1 MVNVRTVPWL
11 ASVALAVAVA
21 AGALVALAALSD
33 SSPVGAQSN
42 ETAIAVTGPTEG
54 VSSGDDPVPFT
65 ISVENVENLAGFQFV
80 LLYDADV
87 FEFSKVERTEFLGST
102 NRAVVCNEPTVAAGS
117 MRVSCVTLGPT
128 PPGVDGSGA
137 IATVFLDPTGSGS
150 TDVSLDRVVLAKA
163 DEAATSHENVAVRNT
178 TIDVA
183 GSSGLNWL
191 LWGPVI
197 AVAALV
203 IIAAVAFAA
212 MRMRGASKPASAL

>member
-1 MVNVRTVPWL
+1 MVNVHKAPWL
-11 ASVALAVAVA
+11 AGAALTVALATIALLALAGTQA
-21 AGALVALAALSD
+21 AGA
-33 SSPVGAQSN
+33 QSG
-42 ETAIAVTGPTEG
+42 ETAVVVTGPTES

-65 ISVENVENLAGFQFV
+65 ISVENVENLASFQFV

-102 NRAVVCNEPTVAAGS
+102 NREVVCNEPTVDAGS
-117 MRVSCVTLGPT
+117 MRYSCVTLGPT

-137 IATVFLDPTGSGS
+137 VATVFLDPTGSGS
-150 TDVSLDRVVLAKA
+150 TDVSLDRVQLPKA
-163 DEAATSHENVAVRNT
+163 VEGATLHEDVAVRNT

-197 AVAALV
+197 AVVALV
-203 IIAAVAFAA
+203 IIGGGAFAA
-212 MRMRGASKPASAL
+212 MRMRDSKPASATGA